1 MLFSAQN
8 CTELVILLFI
18 KKSFCCSNHFQGN
31 MNDPQKS
38 LEWYK
43 TSLGTQLTND
53 QVFALLSKFYDDLDR
68 AGVRHA

>member
-1 MLFSAQN
+1 
-8 CTELVILLFI
+8 
-18 KKSFCCSNHFQGN
+18 